1 MKDFNLLDDLV
12 VYQRFREPKKLTPLE
27 EQKNERL
34 RFMRK
39 CGRKLMLCEIAE
51 EWKVSSATARDFLE
65 ENQCIYSKREQ
76 LGSGVRRKHIKP
88 SKYTNELISTPII
101 GKITLH

>member
-1 MKDFNLLDDLV
+1 MKDFYLQDDLA
-12 VYQRFREPKKLTPLE
+12 VYQRCREPKKLTPLE

-39 CGRKLMLCEIAE
+39 CGRKLTLREIAK

-76 LGSGVRRKHIKP
+76 LGSGVRRKQIKP
-88 SKYTNELISTPII
+88 SKYTRTLISLPIV
-101 GKITLH
+101 GKVTLH